1 METSLPGKVAGHTAS
16 EIAMLIARATLFC
29 AAVLLSATAPMAAAQ
44 WLDQGFGLL
53 DSQRLPS
60 LAAPSRDFRLD
71 TAVDIGSRQQ
81 IRLTAAP
88 PAYRLP
94 TSGLNYDPARATY
107 RYTVLEREAWA
118 WRVGLTSN
126 LQSASGFTPALRGES
141 VRFGALP
148 MLHMAGDARITD
160 RWRLDMDADT
170 LMTARG
176 SALDMGLQLRYQFAP
191 NFSLFGGYRLS
202 NSSGE
207 AEEVYGS
214 GFSNAANVGM
224 RLRF

>member
-1 METSLPGKVAGHTAS
+1 
-16 EIAMLIARATLFC
+16 
-29 AAVLLSATAPMAAAQ
+29 
-44 WLDQGFGLL
+44 
-53 DSQRLPS
+53 
-60 LAAPSRDFRLD
+60 
-71 TAVDIGSRQQ
+71 
-81 IRLTAAP
+81 
-88 PAYRLP
+88 
-94 TSGLNYDPARATY
+94 
-107 RYTVLEREAWA
+107 
-118 WRVGLTSN
+118 
-126 LQSASGFTPALRGES
+126 
-141 VRFGALP
+141 

-176 SALDMGLQLRYQFAP
+176 SALDLGLQLRYQFAP

-207 AEEVYGS
+207 AEEIYGS